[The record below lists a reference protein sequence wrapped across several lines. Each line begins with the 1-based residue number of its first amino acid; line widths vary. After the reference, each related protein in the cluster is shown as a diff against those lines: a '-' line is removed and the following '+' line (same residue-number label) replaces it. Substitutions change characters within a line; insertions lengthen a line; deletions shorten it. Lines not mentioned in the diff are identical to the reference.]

1 MKAFLCLSTLTISY
15 VVESLSF
22 TLPCWRAASPSDCV
36 PQWKKNRI
44 KKIDITHDTNLGSL
58 LYGNTSQNPHVSLSM
73 AVRGFMNDYNDD
85 PWSLDDRDQFY
96 DSDTD
101 DEESLDEFDVLNTI
115 DEESNKNYDWT
126 WETFQK
132 HTHIL
137 LPPSIPSIHNNHTTA
152 PDCIL
157 HFVGGTLFG
166 SYPLQFYKPIMELVA
181 KQTNSIVVASS
192 IPLVFNDNP
201 LNHFKISKRILN
213 RFWNAYRYVLVDE
226 YGHEAVNAMKI
237 VGLGHSL
244 GARLMMLMSKQSDF
258 DTNETSK
265 QRKRKVQTIDYN
277 LCIFMSFNNYNAL
290 ESIPGLAQLGQ
301 SIIENSY
308 TEIERKRE
316 AIFQNKQQERRRRRL
331 NRKYYQ
337 NKQGFYN
344 YIRDEGNYDEL
355 NKKKSRSI
363 RSDTNINKKYYTNDD
378 DDDIG
383 LNEVVAAV
391 TDGITEGIQDMKTAV
406 TPDLEPS
413 DLEFQPTPQDLWDS
427 IRSGEYVRNILLVQ
441 FDQDKIDQSS
451 KLATIILEH
460 EKNIERADNQ
470 EKLNILN
477 ETYEPNSKAASNTVQ
492 STQNE
497 SNAPLVASNC
507 LRFARLKGTHLT
519 PVSYSDSFVFQAL
532 KRTGTMD
539 QILEE
544 AIKEDSEYRPR
555 SKVKRNQVL
564 NNDLEVLSKTIATYI
579 LDKV

>member
-1 MKAFLCLSTLTISY
+1 
-15 VVESLSF
+15 
-22 TLPCWRAASPSDCV
+22 
-36 PQWKKNRI
+36 
-44 KKIDITHDTNLGSL
+44 
-58 LYGNTSQNPHVSLSM
+58 M
-73 AVRGFMNDYNDD
+73 ANNDD
-85 PWSLDDRDQFY
+85 DLWSLDDQDQFY

-101 DEESLDEFDVLNTI
+101 EEFLDEFDVLNTI
-115 DEESNKNYDWT
+115 DEESNKNDDWT

-137 LPPSIPSIHNNHTTA
+137 LPPSIPSIQSNHTA
-152 PDCIL
+152 PDYIL

-213 RFWNAYRYVLVDE
+213 RFWNAYRYVIVDE

-244 GARLMMLMSKQSDF
+244 GARLMMVMSKQSDL
-258 DTNETSK
+258 DRNEPSK
-265 QRKRKVQTIDYN
+265 RRKRKVETIDYN
-277 LCIFMSFNNYNAL
+277 SCIFMSFNNYNAL

-308 TEIERKRE
+308 TQIERKRE

-331 NRKYYQ
+331 NRKYYE
-337 NKQGFYN
+337 NKQDYYN
-344 YIRDEGNYDEL
+344 YIRDEGNYDKL
-355 NKKKSRSI
+355 NKRKSRSI

-378 DDDIG
+378 DDIG
-383 LNEVVAAV
+383 LNEVVAAM
-391 TDGITEGIQDMKTAV
+391 TDGITEGIQEMKTAI

-441 FDQDKIDQSS
+441 FDRDKIDQSS

-470 EKLNILN
+470 EKVNVPN
-477 ETYEPNSKAASNTVQ
+477 ETYEPNSKATSNTVQ
-492 STQNE
+492 STQSE
-497 SNAPLVASNC
+497 SNASLVTSNC

-519 PVSYSDSFVFQAL
+519 PVNYSDSFVVQAL
-532 KRTGTMD
+532 KRTGTID